1 MVQATNPP
9 AVTVTPGSAD
19 TPGPSDTDL
28 FTALAAL
35 IGHLKRRVGDADTG
49 ARMFLLHHVGRN
61 DTMRATDLAEQTGH
75 DLSTISRHLRSLED
89 DGLLTRS
96 PDPDD
101 RRASLLEVTGSG
113 RAYLDRAV
121 ALRTAMLADAT
132 ADWDPDDVATL
143 TRLLHRLAT
152 DLENT

>member
-1 MVQATNPP
+1 MVQTTNRPEVTASSP
-9 AVTVTPGSAD
+9 ADGSD
-19 TPGPSDTDL
+19 PSDADL

-35 IGHLKRRVGDADTG
+35 VGHLKRRVGDADTG
-49 ARMFLLHHVGRN
+49 ARMFLLHHVGRHAA
-61 DTMRATDLAEQTGH
+61 MRATDLAEQTGH
-75 DLSTISRHLRSLED
+75 DVSTISRHLRSLED

-101 RRASLLEVTGSG
+101 RRASLLEVTESG

-121 ALRTAMLADAT
+121 TLRTAMLADAT
-132 ADWDPDDVATL
+132 AGWDPADVTTL

-152 DLENT
+152 DLETT